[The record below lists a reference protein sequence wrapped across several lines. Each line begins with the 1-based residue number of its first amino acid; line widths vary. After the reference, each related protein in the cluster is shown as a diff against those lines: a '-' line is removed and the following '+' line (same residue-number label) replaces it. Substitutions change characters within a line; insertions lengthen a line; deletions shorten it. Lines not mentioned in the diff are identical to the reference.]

1 MVTATTI
8 SQQYTKFIRGNVH
21 IWTLRRMVPWAL
33 TWVLVLTGTLVGY
46 VLLII
51 PGVIVALRLFWADE
65 YALAHRAGPF
75 RAMKQSWQITKGEA
89 GEVFVFQLVTG
100 FLLWGVFFAWL
111 GVTLA
116 VVAFA
121 SFLGPLG
128 MPFTLFATPL
138 VLFLGYAIIHSVEL
152 SKFYGMR
159 AMHLRGKSP
168 VGTISLGLG
177 DGRRR
182 PRSAAKPAG

>member
-1 MVTATTI
+1 MVTGTTM

-21 IWTLRRMVPWAL
+21 IWTLRRIVPWAL
-33 TWVLVLTGTLVGY
+33 TWVLVLTATLMGY
-46 VLLII
+46 VLLIF

-75 RAMKQSWQITKGEA
+75 RAIKQSWEITKGEA

-100 FLLWGVFFAWL
+100 FLMWGVFLAGF
-111 GVTLA
+111 GVASA

-121 SFLGPLG
+121 SLLGPLG
-128 MPFTLFATPL
+128 MPFTSFAMPL
-138 VLFLGYAIIHSVEL
+138 VLFLGYAVMHSVEL

-177 DGRRR
+177 DGQRR